1 MGLYEKL
8 LEERAQEE
16 RRRGRPLGILY
27 GSDSPVLDRLLLAD
41 APEDRQPGYA
51 ADLST
56 LHRLIT
62 EGPRSPG
69 SGTRLGSLRNRYPEE
84 YALLRS
90 ETQGQGELL

>member
-1 MGLYEKL
+1 MGV
-8 LEERAQEE
+8 QEE
-16 RRRGRPLGILY
+16 RLRGGPLPPTKGSGSNVLERRLQVAPKDRP
-27 GSDSPVLDRLLLAD
+27 
-41 APEDRQPGYA
+41 PGYA

-56 LHRLIT
+56 MHRLIT
-62 EGPRSPG
+62 EGHRSPG